1 MSPPAFLEVSH
12 PSSAPRARTTATN
25 ALAITVLLGITL
37 AFYHGL
43 WLPGLVLIKRDAYG
57 VFLPLKQHLIERLS
71 AGELPQWF
79 PYDALGRPFIGTTAT
94 GVFHPFTAL
103 YFFLSIP
110 DAYRAST
117 LLSCLLAALGAFLLG
132 RVLRFSRTG
141 ALLTGIVFAL
151 SGYTVSLTD
160 NIVYLYSICVL
171 PLFCVALERALVGAR
186 AWTVGPGV
194 VWASVF
200 LNGDVQTGYYYGFI
214 ALLWTA
220 ARMEGSYREAGL
232 RLVLIGGLAALLA
245 GIQLAPAWT
254 VFVDSERTQPALFQK
269 QTVTW
274 STHPLRLVTMVVSPV
289 GERADAVEMGH
300 FFFGN
305 ANRGQ
310 WAESLYVGVPVAGL
324 ALLGSWRRRDLLALP
339 LLGSLA
345 LLLALGRF
353 GGLYEVFSH
362 VVPFWSVFRYPE
374 KLMGVASFAVAML
387 AGAGLDALRAGKG
400 CPTPW
405 LVVAHRCLVGDSL
418 RHAGGPGLQGDRL
431 RSTRI
436 LLQRGHGAGPVA
448 SRPRRSAWLAPPSDV
463 PSHSCGPRRPR
474 PLAGEF

>member
-171 PLFCVALERALVGAR
+171 PLFCVALEKALVGAR

-220 ARMEGSYREAGL
+220 ARVEGSYREAGL

-245 GIQLAPAWT
+245 GIQLAPAGGGVVGNGPT
-254 VFVDSERTQPALFQK
+254 APAPVPK
-269 QTVTW
+269 TNAA
-274 STHPLRLVTMVVSPV
+274 LVNPPP
-289 GERADAVEMGH
+289 
-300 FFFGN
+300 
-305 ANRGQ
+305 
-310 WAESLYVGVPVAGL
+310 PVAG
-324 ALLGSWRRRDLLALP
+324 
-339 LLGSLA
+339 
-345 LLLALGRF
+345 
-353 GGLYEVFSH
+353 
-362 VVPFWSVFRYPE
+362 
-374 KLMGVASFAVAML
+374 
-387 AGAGLDALRAGKG
+387 
-400 CPTPW
+400 
-405 LVVAHRCLVGDSL
+405 
-418 RHAGGPGLQGDRL
+418 
-431 RSTRI
+431 
-436 LLQRGHGAGPVA
+436 
-448 SRPRRSAWLAPPSDV
+448 AP
-463 PSHSCGPRRPR
+463 GPR
-474 PLAGEF
+474 

>member
-25 ALAITVLLGITL
+25 ALAITVLLGIPI
-37 AFYHGL
+37 AFYPGL

-57 VFLPLKQHLIERLS
+57 VFLPLKQHLTERLS
-71 AGELPQWF
+71 TGELPQWF

-171 PLFCVALERALVGAR
+171 PLFCVALEKALLGAR
-186 AWTVGPGV
+186 AWTVGPAA

-200 LNGDVQTGYYYGFI
+200 LNGDVQTGYYFGFI

-220 ARMEGSYREAGL
+220 AGAEDAYREAGL
-232 RLVLIGGLAALLA
+232 RLVLIGGLAAPVA
-245 GIQLAPAWT
+245 GLQLAPAGARVVGGAGT
-254 VFVDSERTQPALFQK
+254 PPGPLPEQDAAV
-269 QTVTW
+269 
-274 STHPLRLVTMVVSPV
+274 STPPPPLVT
-289 GERADAVEMGH
+289 
-300 FFFGN
+300 
-305 ANRGQ
+305 Q
-310 WAESLYVGVPVAGL
+310 
-324 ALLGSWRRRDLLALP
+324 
-339 LLGSLA
+339 
-345 LLLALGRF
+345 
-353 GGLYEVFSH
+353 GG
-362 VVPFWSVFRYPE
+362 
-374 KLMGVASFAVAML
+374 
-387 AGAGLDALRAGKG
+387 
-400 CPTPW
+400 
-405 LVVAHRCLVGDSL
+405 
-418 RHAGGPGLQGDRL
+418 
-431 RSTRI
+431 
-436 LLQRGHGAGPVA
+436 
-448 SRPRRSAWLAPPSDV
+448 
-463 PSHSCGPRRPR
+463 
-474 PLAGEF
+474 